1 LRELIDFL
9 RRVVVS
15 PEFLVVVLAVWV
27 LFAEPQWLGSVTKIL
42 AGAPEGVKY
51 LSLVP
56 VAVAAW
62 SLQQSK
68 AILFPA
74 EDIKGI
80 LQQWP
85 KFQKL
90 KERVI
95 IGILFQAVFCTLGVG
110 AWIISPS
117 LSNGTAVIVMGMSI
131 AGALVGAST
140 FYLAGIMSAEITKR
154 HATKI

>member
-9 RRVVVS
+9 RRAVVS
-15 PEFLVVVLAVWV
+15 PEFLIVFLAVWV

-51 LSLVP
+51 ISILP
-56 VAVAAW
+56 VAVATW

-74 EDIKGI
+74 EDLKGI

-95 IGILFQAVFCTLGVG
+95 IGLLFQAVFCMLGIG

-131 AGALVGAST
+131 VGALVGAST